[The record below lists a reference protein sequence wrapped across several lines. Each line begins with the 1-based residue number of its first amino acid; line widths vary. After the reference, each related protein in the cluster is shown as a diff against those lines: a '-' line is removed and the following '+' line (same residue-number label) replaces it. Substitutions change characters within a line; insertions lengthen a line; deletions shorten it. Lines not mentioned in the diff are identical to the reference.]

1 MKKLSAKETVLL
13 SIALFSMFFGSG
25 NLIFP
30 PWMGFQ
36 AGNTSMIALLGFSI
50 SAIIFP
56 VLGVVAIAQW
66 GGLVELSSNISHK
79 FALCFS
85 ILAFSAIGPG
95 LAIPR
100 NAAVSFEMAVI
111 PFTSNISTT
120 IRILYSVIFFA
131 ISYYLSLYPEKLMNT
146 LGKILGPILII
157 MMILVT
163 VGCFIKAPHHLPDP
177 SSAYKTNQLS
187 QGFMDGYNTMDTIAA
202 LNFGAIISM
211 NVRAKGIK
219 DEKSVI
225 SSTISAGWIAGFF
238 LFIIYTGM
246 TLVGALSAGLFQNA
260 NNGANVLSNIVYHLF
275 GTYGLIALAIIYILS
290 CLTTCIGLLCS
301 CSEFFSSISKI
312 AYKKWITLFT
322 IISCVVSIFGLDQI
336 LTISVPIL
344 TTIYPVAMVLVI
356 LGLLKDKMQR
366 YPNTYP
372 ITIYT
377 VTIISIIYSLNS
389 INIQIP
395 FITNF
400 ILSFPP
406 NKDLCWLIPSII
418 AFMIGMITSKKKMH

>member
-13 SIALFSMFFGSG
+13 SIAFFSMFFGSG

-30 PWMGFQ
+30 PRMGFQ

-50 SAIIFP
+50 S
-56 VLGVVAIAQW
+56 
-66 GGLVELSSNISHK
+66 
-79 FALCFS
+79 
-85 ILAFSAIGPG
+85 
-95 LAIPR
+95 
-100 NAAVSFEMAVI
+100 
-111 PFTSNISTT
+111 
-120 IRILYSVIFFA
+120 
-131 ISYYLSLYPEKLMNT
+131 
-146 LGKILGPILII
+146 
-157 MMILVT
+157 
-163 VGCFIKAPHHLPDP
+163 
-177 SSAYKTNQLS
+177 
-187 QGFMDGYNTMDTIAA
+187 
-202 LNFGAIISM
+202 AIISM

-238 LFIIYTGM
+238 LFAIYTGM

-275 GTYGLIALAIIYILS
+275 GTYGLIALAIIYVLS

-322 IISCVVSIFGLDQI
+322 IISCVVSIFRLDQI
-336 LTISVPIL
+336 LTISAPIL

-372 ITIYT
+372 VTIYS

-389 INIQIP
+389 INIHIP

-418 AFMIGMITSKKKMH
+418 AFMIGMVTSKKKMH

>member
-13 SIALFSMFFGSG
+13 SIAFFSMFFGSG

-50 SAIIFP
+50 SAII
-56 VLGVVAIAQW
+56 
-66 GGLVELSSNISHK
+66 
-79 FALCFS
+79 
-85 ILAFSAIGPG
+85 
-95 LAIPR
+95 
-100 NAAVSFEMAVI
+100 
-111 PFTSNISTT
+111 
-120 IRILYSVIFFA
+120 
-131 ISYYLSLYPEKLMNT
+131 
-146 LGKILGPILII
+146 
-157 MMILVT
+157 
-163 VGCFIKAPHHLPDP
+163 
-177 SSAYKTNQLS
+177 
-187 QGFMDGYNTMDTIAA
+187 
-202 LNFGAIISM
+202 SM

-219 DEKSVI
+219 DEKSAI

-238 LFIIYTGM
+238 LFAIYTGM

-275 GTYGLIALAIIYILS
+275 GTYGLIALAIIY
-290 CLTTCIGLLCS
+290 
-301 CSEFFSSISKI
+301 
-312 AYKKWITLFT
+312 
-322 IISCVVSIFGLDQI
+322 
-336 LTISVPIL
+336 
-344 TTIYPVAMVLVI
+344 PVAMVLVI

-372 ITIYT
+372 VTIYS

-389 INIQIP
+389 INIHIP

-418 AFMIGMITSKKKMH
+418 AFMIGMVTSKKKMH

>member
-131 ISYYLSLYPEKLMNT
+131 ISYYLSLHPEKLMNT

-163 VGCFIKAPHHLPDP
+163 IGCFIKAPHHLLDAA
-177 SSAYKTNQLS
+177 SAYKTNQLS
-187 QGFMDGYNTMDTIAA
+187 QGFMDEYNTMDTIAA

-225 SSTISAGWIAGFF
+225 SSTIKAGWIAGFF
-238 LFIIYTGM
+238 LFIIYIGM
-246 TLVGALSAGLFQNA
+246 TLVGALSAGLFQN
-260 NNGANVLSNIVYHLF
+260 VSVR
-275 GTYGLIALAIIYILS
+275 LI
-290 CLTTCIGLLCS
+290 
-301 CSEFFSSISKI
+301 
-312 AYKKWITLFT
+312 
-322 IISCVVSIFGLDQI
+322 
-336 LTISVPIL
+336 
-344 TTIYPVAMVLVI
+344 
-356 LGLLKDKMQR
+356 
-366 YPNTYP
+366 
-372 ITIYT
+372 
-377 VTIISIIYSLNS
+377 
-389 INIQIP
+389 
-395 FITNF
+395 
-400 ILSFPP
+400 
-406 NKDLCWLIPSII
+406 
-418 AFMIGMITSKKKMH
+418 